1 MYEMI
6 FKMQISMLIDH
17 PRNMEIY
24 GEEDQKQFD
33 ELVEQIRLTGWIKPI
48 LINRN
53 FMIISGHRRVRAAR
67 VLGRTEIEV
76 EKFMGD
82 DDQELERLILE
93 NYFREKST
101 LIKVLEAEV
110 LIEIEQRKAEERRQY
125 TAMNNFDHGLT
136 VESFPPSGE
145 TGKVRE
151 IGYQ

>member
-1 MYEMI
+1 MI

-53 FMIISGHRRVRAAR
+53 FMIISGHRRVRAAK

-82 DDQELERLILE
+82 EDQELERLVLE
-93 NYFREKST
+93 NFIGKNQPFQRSGRLKCCLKLNEGRLKNAET
-101 LIKVLEAEV
+101 L
-110 LIEIEQRKAEERRQY
+110 
-125 TAMNNFDHGLT
+125 
-136 VESFPPSGE
+136 
-145 TGKVRE
+145 
-151 IGYQ
+151 